1 MTLGA
6 VIDRYVAW
14 KRSCGL
20 RFEAAAN
27 VLRHFAR
34 VIGRQTAIDR
44 VSDDQARTFLAGSGP
59 LTPTRSVKR
68 SVLDGFYRYAL
79 GRGFATRSPLPADE
93 PRRPPSAA
101 PYIYARDEVRRLLDI
116 ASAPRKRVRQ
126 LEPPT
131 FRALL
136 LLLYGAGLR
145 LGEALRLQQ
154 ADIDLTNRLLTVRD
168 SKFHKGRLLPLD
180 PRLAREM
187 AAHAARSVPP
197 GAAGTAARPF
207 FANRDGTPLRPT
219 TVRGRFAA
227 VREEA
232 GIRRS
237 SASGCRPR
245 LHDLRHVFAVHRLT
259 AWYRQGADV
268 QRLLPMLSVYMG
280 HASLAS
286 TQVYLTVTPELLRA
300 ASLRF
305 QRYAG
310 PEGGRDA

>member
-20 RFEAAAN
+20 LFEAGAN
-27 VLRHFAR
+27 VLSHYAR
-34 VIGRQTAIDR
+34 VVGRQTGIDR
-44 VSDDQARTFLAGSGP
+44 VSDDQTRAFLEGSGP

-79 GRGFATRSPLPADE
+79 GRGFAARSPLPADE
-93 PRRPPSAA
+93 PRRPLAAA
-101 PYIYARDEVRRLLDI
+101 PCIYSRDEVRRLLDF
-116 ASAPRKRVRQ
+116 ASAPRPRVRQ

-145 LGEALRLQQ
+145 LGEALRLQH

-168 SKFHKGRLLPLD
+168 SKYHKSRLLPLD

-187 AAHAARSVPP
+187 AAHAARPRPP
-197 GAAGTAARPF
+197 GSCATAARPF
-207 FANRDGTPLRPT
+207 FANRDGAPLRPT

-232 GIRRS
+232 GIRRAA
-237 SASGCRPR
+237 ASGCRPR

-300 ASLRF
+300 ASRRF
-305 QRYAG
+305 QQFACSAG
-310 PEGGRDA
+310 GPDA